1 MCKDMPPLELAIQFH
16 GHICPGLLMGVRAAE
31 FARQH
36 LGIERDQDEELLAI
50 VETDS
55 CGVDALQAILGCT
68 FGKGNLIFKD
78 YGKNVYTIA
87 VRDGGKAVRIAQRQ
101 ASGRE
106 DNRYRQLRARAQL
119 NPEEQAEMELLLQDM
134 FEYLMTCP
142 FDDLFSW
149 QDVDI
154 NLPPTARIHST
165 VICACCGEGV
175 METRA
180 VKSSQGLL
188 CQSCL
193 GKEVGTANV

>member
-1 MCKDMPPLELAIQFH
+1 MCKDVPPLELAIQFH
-16 GHICPGLLMGVRAAE
+16 GHICPGLLMGVRVAE

-36 LGIERDQDEELLAI
+36 LGINRDQDEELLAI

-78 YGKNVYTIA
+78 YGKSVYTIA
-87 VRDGGKAVRIAQRQ
+87 TRDSGRAVRIAQRQ
-101 ASGRE
+101 AASGSA
-106 DNRYRQLRARAQL
+106 NSRYRELKARVQLS
-119 NPEEQAEMELLLQDM
+119 PEEQAEMEMLLQDV

-142 FDDLFSW
+142 FDDLFNW
-149 QDVDI
+149 QDIDI
-154 NLPPTARIHST
+154 DLPPLARIHNT

-180 VKSSQGLL
+180 IRSAQGLL
-188 CQSCL
+188 CQPCK
-193 GKEVGTANV
+193 GEEVIS

>member
-68 FGKGNLIFKD
+68 FGKGNLIFRD

-101 ASGRE
+101 ASAGRE
-106 DNRYRQLRARAQL
+106 NNRYRELRARVQL
-119 NPEEQAEMELLLQDM
+119 DPEEQVEMEVLLQDS

-142 FDDLFSW
+142 FDHLFDW
-149 QDVDI
+149 REVDI
-154 NLPPTARIHST
+154 ELPPLAHIHRT
-165 VICACCGEGV
+165 VTCACCGEGV

-180 VKSSQGLL
+180 IKTAQGLI
-188 CQSCL
+188 CQPCK
-193 GKEVGTANV
+193 GEEVEADV